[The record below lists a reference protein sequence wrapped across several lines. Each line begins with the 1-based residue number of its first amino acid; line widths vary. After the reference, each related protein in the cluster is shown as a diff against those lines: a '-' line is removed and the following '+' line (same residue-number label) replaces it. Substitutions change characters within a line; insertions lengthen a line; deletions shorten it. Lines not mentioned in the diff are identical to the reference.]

1 MYRSGKGAFERLCE
15 MQVAELTIVASPV
28 GLARYIKKFR
38 LLQQKQRSLYRRC
51 VIGRAPRSMSETN
64 HERTFTVVDIGA
76 PAPELRLR
84 WLQKM
89 AWSQMK
95 CGNMFG
101 RVLRKKFVL
110 LYGSVLLGAYL
121 WRRHGITYSC
131 QPESATTRLSITR
144 LKYCRWYTHP
154 IKTFSWDGCI
164 IQKVVLPEFESTTR
178 WTNLLEWPRH
188 TTKTDGFSIRSH
200 VIRNIGET
208 KRATAKMVA
217 LIVWLVMTADICFTI
232 TNLRRF

>member
-1 MYRSGKGAFERLCE
+1 
-15 MQVAELTIVASPV
+15 
-28 GLARYIKKFR
+28 
-38 LLQQKQRSLYRRC
+38 
-51 VIGRAPRSMSETN
+51 MSETN

-121 WRRHGITYSC
+121 
-131 QPESATTRLSITR
+131 
-144 LKYCRWYTHP
+144 
-154 IKTFSWDGCI
+154 
-164 IQKVVLPEFESTTR
+164 
-178 WTNLLEWPRH
+178 
-188 TTKTDGFSIRSH
+188 
-200 VIRNIGET
+200 
-208 KRATAKMVA
+208 
-217 LIVWLVMTADICFTI
+217 
-232 TNLRRF
+232 